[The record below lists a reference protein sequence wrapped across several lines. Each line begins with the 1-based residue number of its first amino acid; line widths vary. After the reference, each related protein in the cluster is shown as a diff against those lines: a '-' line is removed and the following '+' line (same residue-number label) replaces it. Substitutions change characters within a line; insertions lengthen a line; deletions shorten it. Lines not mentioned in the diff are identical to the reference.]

1 MKKLSCCQNVVNV
14 LLVHCLGGF
23 VMIYVSG
30 SGNIFA
36 FGAGWVGHAMQI
48 GHGTI
53 WDHQCILNIK
63 ETSQY
68 HTNGWRV
75 SWLVVLYFVL
85 YDCCPFFVS
94 LEMFIGFKR
103 KYTWRSTADV
113 KKWPSQWWMQ
123 LFHKC
128 WAWSRDLLQSWSA
141 LESLIP
147 SWSCWHD
154 CSCIFVLFRAFPSWR
169 SGGSIHWYKYS

>member
-53 WDHQCILNIK
+53 SAFSTLNK

-68 HTNGWRV
+68 HTNG
-75 SWLVVLYFVL
+75 
-85 YDCCPFFVS
+85 
-94 LEMFIGFKR
+94 
-103 KYTWRSTADV
+103 
-113 KKWPSQWWMQ
+113 
-123 LFHKC
+123 
-128 WAWSRDLLQSWSA
+128 
-141 LESLIP
+141 
-147 SWSCWHD
+147 
-154 CSCIFVLFRAFPSWR
+154 
-169 SGGSIHWYKYS
+169 